1 MSLPT
6 NSIRT
11 LIDLYPLMKTG
22 EAFRAD
28 THWVIEA
35 MEIYKTAAEEVY
47 RHLHPEIT
55 EKATRGLLFV
65 FFRTW

>member
-1 MSLPT
+1 
-6 NSIRT
+6 
-11 LIDLYPLMKTG
+11 MKTG